1 MALDLARKGKV
12 PPPFP
17 PHVAKNV
24 KESRRLHDLVRDQ
37 GRDGYAGIVQ
47 GEHALARLA
56 HGHGVGDQTLEEIYD
71 RPGAYHRP
79 FIADEEAD
87 A

>member
-1 MALDLARKGKV
+1 
-12 PPPFP
+12 
-17 PHVAKNV
+17 
-24 KESRRLHDLVRDQ
+24 
-37 GRDGYAGIVQ
+37 VQ

-56 HGHGVGDQTLEEIYD
+56 HGHSGEETLEEIYD

-79 FIADEEAD
+79 FIADEETD